1 MFICRSRIRSP
12 EDTQMA
18 KRCGKRCSTS
28 PTFREM
34 QIKTTVR
41 YSLTPVR
48 MTVLKKTKNSKCWV
62 SYEEKGTSFT
72 FGKILNWEPGK
83 LQSMGSLRV

>member
-1 MFICRSRIRSP
+1 MK
-12 EDTQMA
+12 MA